1 MVEVT
6 VLNNRDIDLL
16 EGEQVRLEIP
26 AFPFLPISVY
36 SSENILMGYL
46 GRNTSTCV
54 TGTITSFELTDLLK
68 DNFLVDAVVQKDIY
82 FGTKQKKVILELT
95 LESKE
100 LVMA

>member
-6 VLNNRDIDLL
+6 VINNKDIDLL
-16 EGEQVRLEIP
+16 KGETVRLEIP

-46 GRNTSTCV
+46 GRNKSTCMS
-54 TGTITSFELTDLLK
+54 GTITSFQLTELLK
-68 DNFLVDAVVQKDIY
+68 DNILVDAIVQKDCY

-100 LVMA
+100 LAMA